1 MSPVAGAGVPWP
13 PPLSLVPVVC
23 WPLRSVVSSALVDV
37 VVAGFVGI
45 LPPELGWLPSSPL
58 SLPVSPVAGAG
69 VPWPLPLS
77 LVPVVSSPLPTVL
90 SASTAAA
97 TFVFRLCKACKCAS
111 LSDASALAWPDV
123 NVSAMS
129 AYQVLPVAASLAL
142 PTSAGVAALIPSASF
157 ANTSSSILARVAWSW
172 SSVCVPAWACATR
185 SSNAAVNV
193 LPVLGSVWLPKSV
206 PSASF
211 TDCNWLSSEVFLS
224 AGNLAANWL
233 IAVCRSRLA
242 PVSESTEAF
251 VWSSAVCAF
260 CVAAAKAVVV
270 ASSYLPL
277 ALSVLAEAI
286 RLVSSC
292 LAACNCAGSS
302 ALILVTT

>member
-1 MSPVAGAGVPWP
+1 MAGFVGILP
-13 PPLSLVPVVC
+13 PEIGWLPSSPLSLVPVVC
-23 WPLRSVVSSALVDV
+23 WPLRSVVSSVLVDV

-58 SLPVSPVAGAG
+58 SLPVSPGAGAG
-69 VPWPLPLS
+69 VPWPP
-77 LVPVVSSPLPTVL
+77 PLPTVL
-90 SASTAAA
+90 AASTAAA

-157 ANTSSSILARVAWSW
+157 ANTASSALARVAWSW
-172 SSVCVPAWACATR
+172 SAVCVPAWACATR

-206 PSASF
+206 PSAAF

-242 PVSESTEAF
+242 PVSESTEAS
-251 VWSSAVCAF
+251 VWSSTVCAF

-286 RLVSSC
+286 RLVSAC

-302 ALILVTT
+302 VLIWVTT